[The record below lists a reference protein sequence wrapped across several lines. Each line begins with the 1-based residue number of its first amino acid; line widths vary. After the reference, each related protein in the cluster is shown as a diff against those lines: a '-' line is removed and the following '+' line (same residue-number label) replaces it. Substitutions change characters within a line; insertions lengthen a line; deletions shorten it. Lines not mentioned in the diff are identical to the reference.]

1 MSSFDCPQLT
11 REEILD
17 VLTTAGIAATDSD
30 LKKPTAGFVYSLYS
44 DLLAVLGVPDAED
57 PGQVEFDDLEQLE
70 YPPDRL
76 DRDEK
81 WFQFMSVYN
90 MTREVLGRIR
100 CPLQFT
106 LYDLV
111 KPENK
116 RTEFLIGSIANFYL
130 HKDSKMEMVKGIIE
144 DTTCLVERLNELETE
159 KSKLDAEIAE
169 CNAAREIESPVVQ
182 ELEAKLEE
190 LHQTIASLNSQ
201 QNSLRA
207 TLSNLKEKAGEMDME
222 ISKSEFDMIQSR
234 EENANLHSM
243 IVQSPDKLQKAIE
256 EKRSIREET
265 RNAERLAMQA
275 FQEKT
280 LVLEVY
286 SKTSKKLSKHYSQ
299 MQAIH
304 EQMNSAKSIEKELKA
319 LQAKLSDDGVT
330 DKSLAAKMME
340 RRGKV
345 QAKSVSNPFSAQ
357 QLAKLRKQLE
367 KERKMKFEDADKELH
382 SKKLEVES
390 RKRDLEERQMKVE
403 AVLGEADAINSKINL
418 SYETGAAKVRALD
431 QKCNELVEQFER
443 YQSSIGDVLKG
454 YGGKPAY

>member
-1 MSSFDCPQLT
+1 MSSFDYPQLT
-11 REEILD
+11 HEEILD

-30 LKKPTAGFVYSLYS
+30 LKKPTAGFVYRLYS
-44 DLLAVLGVPDAED
+44 DLVAVLGVPDAED

-81 WFQFMSVYN
+81 WFQLMSVYN

-116 RTEFLIGSIANFYL
+116 RTEFFIGSIANFYL

-207 TLSNLKEKAGEMDME
+207 TLSNLKEKAGEIDME

-256 EKRSIREET
+256 EKRSIREEA

-275 FQEKT
+275 FQDKT

-319 LQAKLSDDGVT
+319 LKAKVSDDGVL

-340 RRGKV
+340 RRGK
-345 QAKSVSNPFSAQ
+345 AQ
-357 QLAKLRKQLE
+357 QLAELRKQLE

-390 RKRDLEERQMKVE
+390 RKRDLEERQRKVE

-418 SYETGAAKVRALD
+418 SYETGAAKVQALD
-431 QKCNELVEQFER
+431 QKCTELVEQFER
-443 YQSSIGDVLKG
+443 YQSSLGDVLKG
-454 YGGKPAY
+454 YGRKPAY